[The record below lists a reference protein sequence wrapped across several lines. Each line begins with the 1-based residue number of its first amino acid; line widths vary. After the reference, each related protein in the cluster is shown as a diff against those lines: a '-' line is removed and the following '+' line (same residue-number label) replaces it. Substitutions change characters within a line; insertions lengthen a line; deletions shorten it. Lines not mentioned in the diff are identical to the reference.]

1 MSVRIFHNP
10 KCSKSRATLEILRE
24 RGLEPE
30 IIEYLIN
37 PPTLQE
43 LSSILEMLQM
53 QPRDLMRKKEA
64 GYREARLDDQ
74 SLDHQ
79 TLIQAMVDH
88 PILIERPIVLC
99 NGRAV
104 LGRPPENVLDI
115 L

>member
-10 KCSKSRATLEILRE
+10 KCSKSRATLNLLRE

-30 IIEYLIN
+30 VTEYLIN
-37 PPTLQE
+37 PPTSQE

-64 GYREARLDDQ
+64 SYREAGLEDQ

-88 PILIERPIVLC
+88 PILIERPIILC
-99 NGRAV
+99 NGRAAI
-104 LGRPPENVLDI
+104 GRPPENVLDI
-115 L
+115 V